1 MFFITANSV
10 RVMFDCLR
18 LKKNGQDI
26 LDNLGELKPT
36 LVDRYDKWW
45 RKRQEDGLDLDRTPN
60 AQPQR
65 TLDEERPQ
73 SQPDRLHTEQQST
86 RAREEQLMAEELDK
100 WKQQR
105 KEVEARD
112 HARDQAHEARRKAAV
127 HAAQKAVNRPK
138 LPPAPDLTFSRTPMQ
153 NAGYGTQNTVV
164 ISDGRPSDEASR
176 HRQHQE
182 AMRTREDERA
192 RRQRR
197 QEEDGIARWQREADD
212 AARMARLNI
221 SNSSSS
227 AAVPSGS
234 AHYQFPP
241 RIEYPTLQPNMPNPN
256 PPDRQGAY
264 VDPYRIGPSMLPIE
278 SPSRYEGDST
288 DSESVY
294 RHNSRRV
301 INTRV
306 TEQKTPTRN
315 LRR

>member
-1 MFFITANSV
+1 
-10 RVMFDCLR
+10 MFDCLR

-73 SQPDRLHTEQQST
+73 SQPNHLHTEQQFT

-112 HARDQAHEARRKAAV
+112 NARDQAHEARRKAAV

-164 ISDGRPSDEASR
+164 ISDGRSSDEASR

-182 AMRTREDERA
+182 AMRTREEERA

-197 QEEDGIARWQREADD
+197 PDEDGSTRWHREADD

-234 AHYQFPP
+234 AYYQFPP
-241 RIEYPTLQPNMPNPN
+241 RIEYPNLQSNMPNPN
-256 PPDRQGAY
+256 PPDRQASY
-264 VDPYRIGPSMLPIE
+264 VDSYRVGPSRLPIE
-278 SPSRYEGDST
+278 SPSRYEGEST

-294 RHNSRRV
+294 HHNSRRV
-301 INTRV
+301 VNTRV